1 VNPARRQAVS
11 TLIMMAILLVFVV
24 RLVFI
29 QVIDAE
35 ALATSA
41 LDTRLRTV
49 VITPPRGDIVDRNG
63 VVLATSVDRYNI
75 TAHPKQVAEWVQ
87 SDGTTVVAQG
97 PLDAALQL
105 APILGVPEAEL
116 AAALIQ
122 TDKSNVYLKKD
133 VSRETL
139 EQVAALQIA
148 GLDHEPTT
156 ERIYPNGNLAGN
168 VIGFMGGGAGTSDTG
183 LSGIE
188 FAYEAEMTGTPGEVT
203 YERAAGNVVIPGTRR
218 DETLAVAG
226 GTVVTTIDRD
236 IQWTTQ
242 NRIQQ
247 AIVETGA
254 EWGIALV
261 MNVKTGEIY
270 ALADTNTV
278 DPTNPGASVDTDRG
292 SRAVSAH
299 FEPGSTSKLITA
311 AAVLEEGLAT
321 PTSQYISPY
330 LYTTPNNETFRDSH
344 EHEDEKLTLTGI
356 FVKSSNTGT
365 IIAGEGLDSQTLY
378 DYMSDF
384 GFGEVPG
391 IGLPGETA
399 GILRDPGDWDGRT
412 KYAMLFGQGV
422 TVSAVHTA
430 DVYATVANDG
440 MRVYPSIIKGIE
452 YPDGTFEEV
461 ERPEPYRVVSSATSD
476 QLMLMLEA
484 VVNDGTGRL
493 AQIPGYR
500 VGGKTGTAQAADANG
515 QLTSIVASFVGVA
528 PADDPEIV
536 VSIVLYNPKTSIWGG
551 DVAAPVFKDVA
562 TFALQAL
569 RVPPST
575 GTPTLYPTT
584 WE

>member
-1 VNPARRQAVS
+1 
-11 TLIMMAILLVFVV
+11 
-24 RLVFI
+24 
-29 QVIDAE
+29 
-35 ALATSA
+35 
-41 LDTRLRTV
+41 
-49 VITPPRGDIVDRNG
+49 
-63 VVLATSVDRYNI
+63 
-75 TAHPKQVAEWVQ
+75 
-87 SDGTTVVAQG
+87 
-97 PLDAALQL
+97 
-105 APILGVPEAEL
+105 
-116 AAALIQ
+116 
-122 TDKSNVYLKKD
+122 
-133 VSRETL
+133 
-139 EQVAALQIA
+139 
-148 GLDHEPTT
+148 
-156 ERIYPNGNLAGN
+156 
-168 VIGFMGGGAGTSDTG
+168 
-183 LSGIE
+183 
-188 FAYEAEMTGTPGEVT
+188 
-203 YERAAGNVVIPGTRR
+203 
-218 DETLAVAG
+218 
-226 GTVVTTIDRD
+226 
-236 IQWTTQ
+236 
-242 NRIQQ
+242 
-247 AIVETGA
+247 
-254 EWGIALV
+254 

-278 DPTNPGASVDTDRG
+278 DPTDPGASVDTDRG

-311 AAVLEEGLAT
+311 AAVLEEGIAT

-365 IIAGEGLDSQTLY
+365 IITGEALDSQVLY
-378 DYMSDF
+378 DYMRDF

-399 GILRDPGDWDGRT
+399 GILREPQDWDGRT
-412 KYAMLFGQGV
+412 KYAVLFGQGV

-440 MRVYPSIIKGIE
+440 MRVYPTIIKGIE
-452 YPDGTFEEV
+452 YPDGTFVPV
-461 ERPEPYRVVSSATSD
+461 ERPESYRVISSKTSD
-476 QLMLMLEA
+476 ELMLMLES

-515 QLTSIVASFVGVA
+515 ELTSIVASFVGVA

-536 VSIVLYNPKTSIWGG
+536 VSIILYNPKTSIWGG
-551 DVAAPVFKDVA
+551 DVAAPVFKDVT